1 MSITVSSGSV
11 VTTNQ
16 TDTGKGTAIVEA
28 DAYIIVAAGVGL
40 DLASAG
46 GTYAITVNGG
56 IQATNGD
63 GIELTGVG
71 NLVSKLT
78 VGADGH
84 IFGGGAGNMGLDV
97 DGAATIVNAG
107 YIGGRDRGVSINT
120 FSSSAISIT
129 NKATGTIAAQDGGS
143 VIIFGNGFGAKVNL
157 TNDGII
163 QNRVSIFDTG
173 AVTAKNTGLIGGNL
187 AVGDGDDSVTNSGK
201 IQGFVDLAA
210 GKNSLNNTGE
220 VTGAYFAGSSSSNTI
235 TNTGSIQSGIDF
247 GTSTGTNKVTNS
259 GTIGGTFAMGLAADT
274 LDNAKGTIAANVIM
288 GNGLNTAKNS
298 GTIGGLFEGGTD
310 KDTLTNSGL
319 MQFAV
324 SLGDGDNVLTNSG
337 IIGSSVST
345 GGGNDTVKS
354 TNEIQG
360 SVDLGNGK
368 NSFTNSGSVGTTL
381 TTGTGDDTVTNSGT
395 IGNTVTLGSGKNSF
409 TNSGAISSSLMGGAD
424 NDTFKNTGSI
434 GLSVNMGSG
443 TNSFTNSGSV
453 ASDVISGTGDDTLTN
468 SGTIGNSVLLGS
480 GKNTFTNSG
489 TAGAYV
495 GGSGVDIVKNTGTIS
510 GLISLGT
517 GDDVFTG
524 GNFVETV
531 LDDYGLDKINLGGGN
546 DVFKGTGGLAGDD
559 VDIIDGGA
567 GSDTY
572 DGSTLSTDLRINLD
586 TILHT
591 LSGIN
596 AQTAEILGFSKDTV
610 KGFENVIGGSDSD
623 YIIGNSSVNR
633 LEGNGGADDFW
644 GFGGNDVLIGGA
656 GNDDFHGGLGRGIMT
671 GGADF
676 DEFHYTTLADSGPTA
691 ATRDVITDF
700 VSGVDTINMANLDSD
715 ETVAGVQ
722 NTFTFLGTNADFT
735 GVAGQVRAIH
745 VGSNTTGGY
754 TLVQADTDGDEKVDF
769 AIELTGLVTLTG
781 GDFDF

>member
-107 YIGGRDRGVSINT
+107 YIGGRDRGISINT
-120 FSSSAISIT
+120 SSSSAISIT

-143 VIIFGNGFGAKVNL
+143 VIIFGNGFAAKVNL

-173 AVTAKNTGLIGGNL
+173 AVTVKNTGLIGGNL
-187 AVGDGDDSVTNSGK
+187 ALADGNDSVTNSGR
-201 IQGFVDLAA
+201 IQGLVDLSA
-210 GKNSLNNTGE
+210 GKNSLSNTGE

-274 LDNAKGTIAANVIM
+274 LDNAKGTISANVIM

-298 GTIGGLFEGGTD
+298 GTIGGLFEGGAD
-310 KDTLTNSGL
+310 KDTVTNSGL

-337 IIGSSVST
+337 IIGSHLST

-368 NSFTNSGSVGTTL
+368 NSFTNSGSVGTTV
-381 TTGTGDDTVTNSGT
+381 TTGAGDDSVTNSGT

-495 GGSGVDIVKNTGTIS
+495 GGSGVDIVKNTGTIN
-510 GLISLGT
+510 GVISLGT

-524 GNFVETV
+524 GNFAETV
-531 LDDYGLDKINLGGGN
+531 LDDYGLDKISLGGGN
-546 DVFKGTGGLAGDD
+546 DTYNLSGGLVGDD
-559 VDIIDGGA
+559 TDIVDGGT
-567 GSDTY
+567 GSDTV
-572 DGSTLSTDLRINLD
+572 DGSSISVTLLINLD
-586 TILHT
+586 TVAHDAVGANKAFVSLD
-591 LSGIN
+591 S
-596 AQTAEILGFSKDTV
+596 EDTV
-610 KGFENVIGGSDSD
+610 KGFENARGGNGADFIYGTSQA
-623 YIIGNSSVNR
+623 NT
-633 LEGNGGADDFW
+633 LEGNGGADVLL
-644 GFGGNDVLIGGA
+644 GFAGNDVIEGGA
-656 GNDDFHGGLGRGIMT
+656 GTDQITGGSGKDVLT
-671 GGADF
+671 GGAESDRF
-676 DEFHYTTLADSGPTA
+676 YYLALADSGPA
-691 ATRDVITDF
+691 VATRDVITDF
-700 VSGVDTINMANLDSD
+700 MAGVDKIDMQNMDSD
-715 ETVAGVQ
+715 ESQTGVQ
-722 NTFTFLGTNADFT
+722 NTFFFFGMNADFT
-735 GVAGQVRAIH
+735 GQLGFVRAIH
-745 VGSNTTGGY
+745 IGSSATGGY
-754 TLVQADTDGDEKVDF
+754 TLVQADTDGDQKADF
-769 AIELTGLVTLTG
+769 AIELTGILTLTG
-781 GDFDF
+781 VDFDF